1 MTSPTTDP
9 ADGPARGSSKDTD
22 ARPPVLLAVCCLI
35 LLEAAAFAGLGI
47 AVGAELV
54 RGRATMP
61 GATAFLAVCALGIAA
76 LLGLCARGLW
86 RGRRWARS
94 PVIMWQILLVVLAL
108 GWYNADPSAWAL
120 VVVGI
125 ALVIGGALLLPAVVR
140 ATTPPTPNPPAQ
152 PGS

>member
-1 MTSPTTDP
+1 MNGT
-9 ADGPARGSSKDTD
+9 
-22 ARPPVLLAVCCLI
+22 RPPILLVVCCLVV
-35 LLEAAAFAGLGI
+35 LEAAAFAGLGL

-61 GATAFLAVCALGIAA
+61 GATAFLALCGLGIGA

-108 GWYNADPSAWAL
+108 GWFGAEPSAWAL
-120 VVVGI
+120 VVVAI
-125 ALVIGGALLLPAVVR
+125 ALAIGVGLLLPAVVR
-140 ATTPPTPNPPAQ
+140 ATTPPRGTQ